1 MSGSALHPTLLW
13 TAIVILSVA
22 LAGVVTWIATRS
34 TPAVLTVERLEIVEP
49 NGSLAIV
56 LANSQRP
63 TVATI
68 DGQVIMAGQ
77 EEERRGFPSMTFF
90 DGKGDEVGGI
100 AFGVK
105 ETPSGYQA
113 LRLFALDAHNQDQ
126 AVVLMHDQAP
136 DGSISGLSVTD
147 RPAHSNRPAHSTLD
161 ALAELGLSVG
171 ASREQ
176 IQAAMEQIPEASRGI
191 RLRELFGTPRAF
203 FGSTRAGEAGLTLRD
218 GEGRPRVVIEAP
230 REGPPAIRFLDDVG
244 AEVLRLP

>member
-1 MSGSALHPTLLW
+1 
-13 TAIVILSVA
+13 
-22 LAGVVTWIATRS
+22 
-34 TPAVLTVERLEIVEP
+34 
-49 NGSLAIV
+49 
-56 LANSQRP
+56 
-63 TVATI
+63 
-68 DGQVIMAGQ
+68 MAGQ

-147 RPAHSNRPAHSTLD
+147 RPAHSTLD

-176 IQAAMEQIPEASRGI
+176 IQAAIEQIPEASRGI

-203 FGSTRAGEAGLTLRD
+203 FGSTRAGDAGLTLRD
-218 GEGRPRVVIEAP
+218 GEGRPRVVIQAP
-230 REGPPAIRFLDDVG
+230 REGPPAIRILDDVG

>member
-1 MSGSALHPTLLW
+1 MSGSAIDPTLLW
-13 TAIVILSVA
+13 TAIVILAVA
-22 LAGVVTWIATRS
+22 LAGVAIWVATRS

-147 RPAHSNRPAHSTLD
+147 RPAHSMLD
-161 ALAELGLSVG
+161 AFAELGLSVG

-203 FGSTRAGEAGLTLRD
+203 LGSTRAGEAGLTLRD